1 MPAISSEIPA
11 VGTYSFVL
19 RYSKDDVGC
28 DYPIVCASYE
38 ETVETRAIRCEFDGR
53 TTHTLFIKQAN
64 SRDEMH
70 ASLPGWVDVTE
81 DFLKEVAAKAM
92 VESLQDE
99 GGEPSEDVG
108 SEVSVLRAVQ
118 DNPKSGKRALIEVA
132 GITDDE
138 WLPAIRSLIE
148 RGLVK
153 KSGIAKYTTYRAVD
167 G

>member
-11 VGTYSFVL
+11 IGTYRFVL
-19 RYSKDDVGC
+19 RYNNDDIGC
-28 DYPIVCASYE
+28 EYPIVCSSYE

-53 TTHTLFIKQAN
+53 TTHTLFIKQEN
-64 SRDEMH
+64 SKDEMH

-81 DFLKEVAAKAM
+81 EFLKEVGAKAM
-92 VESLQDE
+92 VESLHDE
-99 GGEPSEDVG
+99 DEPAEAVG

-118 DNPKSGKRALIEVA
+118 DNPKAGKRALIEAA

-138 WLPAIRSLIE
+138 WLPAIRSLVE